1 MNIDLNKDMLKV
13 LEFWYRSCSDI
24 SLEYWGEFCSNKCP
38 VKDKCKKLKELLG
51 I

>member
-1 MNIDLNKDMLKV
+1 MKVELDEDMLKI
-13 LEFWYRSCSDI
+13 LEFWILSCSDH
-24 SLEYWGEFCSNKCP
+24 SLDYWGEFCNNKCP

>member
-1 MNIDLNKDMLKV
+1 MKIDLDEEKIRLIQLWV
-13 LEFWYRSCSDI
+13 WSCEDH
-24 SLEYWGEFCSNKCP
+24 SLENWNEFCLSCP